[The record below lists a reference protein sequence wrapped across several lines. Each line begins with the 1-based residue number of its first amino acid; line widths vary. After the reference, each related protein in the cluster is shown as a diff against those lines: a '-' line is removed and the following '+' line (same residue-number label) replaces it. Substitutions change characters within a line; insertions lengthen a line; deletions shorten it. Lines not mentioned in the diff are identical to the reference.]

1 MAFVVALPEAELWIG
16 EIRGVDLDGRRV
28 LLVRLE
34 DGVHAYEDRCAHLGV
49 PLSRGTLSGCVLT
62 CSAHHFQYDAR
73 TGDGINPR
81 SVRLVPLPS
90 RVAAGDILVDVSSNK
105 ARSPRAL
112 VDKELKRG

>member
-1 MAFVVALPEAELWIG
+1 MAFVVALPEAELWTG
-16 EIRGVDLDGRRV
+16 EMRGVELEGQRV
-28 LLVRLE
+28 LLLRLE
-34 DGVHAYEDRCAHLGV
+34 DGVRAYEDRCSHLGV

-90 RVAAGDILVDVSSNK
+90 RVTAGDILVDVSSGK
-105 ARSPRAL
+105 AGSPRAL
-112 VDKELKRG
+112 LDKGLKRG